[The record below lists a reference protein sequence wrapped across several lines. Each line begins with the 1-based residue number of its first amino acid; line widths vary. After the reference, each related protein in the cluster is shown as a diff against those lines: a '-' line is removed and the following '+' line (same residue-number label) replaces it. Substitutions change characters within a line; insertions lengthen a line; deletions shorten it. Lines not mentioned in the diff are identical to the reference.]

1 MEKDFGGA
9 GRNMESSAV
18 AREKDC
24 KKMLPLLDVVREDL
38 DIVER
43 ELYSVLKSNNQ
54 LLTESSSHLFRA
66 GGKRLRPALALL
78 SGKFHNYELQKVL
91 PLAMA
96 LELVHLATLVHDDV
110 VDGAEMRRGIPTV
123 KARWGNKVSV
133 HTGDYLLAKAMI
145 LVSVYR
151 SPVIISVLA
160 HSCVKMCEGEIIQF
174 AGLNQCDLRDYLR
187 RIKYKTALLIRAA
200 CQLGAV
206 ATGAPRQL
214 HEPLGRF
221 GHCLGMAFQITDDI
235 LDMVADQKRLG
246 KPTGGDLRQGIITLP
261 VMLAL
266 AKSPENGRLAT
277 LVNKTDKTAEDI
289 REAIRLTREYGGVDL
304 AFKVADNYLDKAR
317 GFLETLPDVPAREN
331 FARVTEFVRVRTY

>member
-1 MEKDFGGA
+1 
-9 GRNMESSAV
+9 MESSAV
-18 AREKDC
+18 AGEKAGYN
-24 KKMLPLLDVVREDL
+24 MQPLLDVVRDDL

-43 ELYSVLKSNNQ
+43 ELYAVLKSDNH
-54 LLTESSSHLFRA
+54 LLTESASHLFRA

-78 SGKFHNYELQKVL
+78 SGKFYNYDLQKVL

-110 VDGAEMRRGIPTV
+110 VDGAEVRRGIPTV

-151 SPVIISVLA
+151 SPVIIGMLA

-174 AGLNQCDLRDYLR
+174 AGLNQYDLRDYLR
-187 RIKYKTALLIRAA
+187 RIKYKTALLIQAA
-200 CQLGAV
+200 CRLGAV
-206 ATGAPRQL
+206 ATGAPREL
-214 HEPLGRF
+214 YEPLGRF

-246 KPTGGDLRQGIITLP
+246 KPTGGDLRQGVITLP

-266 AKSPENGRLAT
+266 ARCPDGDGRLAA
-277 LVNKTDKTAEDI
+277 LVNKTDKTAEDVE
-289 REAIRLTREYGGVDL
+289 EAIRLTREYGGVDL
-304 AFKVADNYLDKAR
+304 AFQVAEKYLDKAH
-317 GFLETLPDVPAREN
+317 GSLGILPDVPAREN